1 MNPSQP
7 ASSDPPNRLPDPGDS
22 PVPSPLDIYRATLRG
37 YLVETRLRSLSPS
50 WLHSPRGMSN
60 PPRRL
65 ISVVAALAL
74 RRSSDGSGDLIAPE
88 PFDPG
93 PALVL
98 GLSPLDLFREALGR
112 ASAPAGGQNGPAG
125 WTDLSLGLLGP
136 VSTPGAML
144 EVMAGVT
151 LAERMKGS
159 GRVGLVVSPPGAS
172 ATGAWHEGLNFA
184 AVRTC
189 PLVLLVVTPGP
200 SNAAPS
206 FQRLETR
213 LERQIDRARGYGVSS
228 HLASLSEL
236 PELHRTLTGAVEEA
250 RQGAGVQLV
259 EVSSGDSLAPSG
271 SRGDPEALP
280 GTLARLRHRIED
292 EGLLTGASLIGLE
305 SELRAEVLD
314 AWRRA
319 SSEALSAPPLQRP
332 FMHGGA
338 ASLAG
343 SGGAP

>member
-1 MNPSQP
+1 VSASQP
-7 ASSDPPNRLPDPGDS
+7 SSSDPPDRLGDPDDS
-22 PVPSPLDIYRATLRG
+22 PVPSPLHIYRATLRG
-37 YLVETRLRSLSPS
+37 YLVEGRLRSLSPG
-50 WLHSPRGMSN
+50 WLPSPRGTSHSPR
-60 PPRRL
+60 RL
-65 ISVVAALAL
+65 VSVLAALAL
-74 RRSSDGSGDLIAPE
+74 RRSSDGSGDLMAPE

-112 ASAPAGGQNGPAG
+112 SSAPAGGRNGLAG
-125 WTDLSLGLLGP
+125 WTDLSLGLVGP
-136 VSTPGAML
+136 VATPGAMV

-159 GRVGLVVSPPGAS
+159 RRVGLVASSPGAS

-200 SNAAPS
+200 SEQSPS

-228 HLASLSEL
+228 HLVSVSEL
-236 PELHRTLTGAVEEA
+236 PELYRTLTGAVEEA

-259 EVSSGDSLAPSG
+259 EVSSADSLGTSDSLGESG
-271 SRGDPEALP
+271 DLP

-292 EGLLTGASLIGLE
+292 EGLVAAAGLTQLE
-305 SELRAEVLD
+305 SELRGEVD
-314 AWRRA
+314 EAWERA
-319 SSEALSAPPLQRP
+319 SSETRAAPPPQRP
-332 FMHGGA
+332 FMHEGA
-338 ASLAG
+338 TSLLWTEGAS
-343 SGGAP
+343 